1 MDSQEQDGNK
11 HDFKDDINRRYRFKS
26 KVNDIHPVLS
36 ELPIIEDAELI
47 QEMLKNGMQVAIPKE
62 KQYKI

>member
-1 MDSQEQDGNK
+1 M
-11 HDFKDDINRRYRFKS
+11 NRVYRFKS
-26 KVNDIHPVLS
+26 KVNNKDIHPVLS

-62 KQYKI
+62 KYYKI